1 LTPKVLKLF
10 LATGCEEI
18 ILAVQLLNIK
28 QPVLPASM
36 PAIPVPCAFYFD
48 ATAAFVFD
56 TTSACLQGAL
66 RGERF

>member
-1 LTPKVLKLF
+1 
-10 LATGCEEI
+10 
-18 ILAVQLLNIK
+18 LLNIK
-28 QPVLPASM
+28 QPLVPVLPTSM

-66 RGERF
+66 RGSRHISV